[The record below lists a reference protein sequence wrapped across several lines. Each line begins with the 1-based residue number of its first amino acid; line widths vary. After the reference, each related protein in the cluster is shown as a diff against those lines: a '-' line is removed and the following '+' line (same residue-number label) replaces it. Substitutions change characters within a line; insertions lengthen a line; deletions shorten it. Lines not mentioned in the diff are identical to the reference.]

1 MRHSQRVEARLAQQ
15 PGLYRKLVNMN
26 YKEGAVMKTTLIHAL
41 IPITL
46 AWIPTILMMYPGL
59 VIAGDWQ
66 EKLLFNPP
74 ESQLKAEQHG
84 RIMIYD
90 GLKDT
95 QIRKA
100 MHTQFDRIES
110 IMFVRTIVTNDE
122 GDAVLDSE
130 SGQVVVEDDGC

>member
-1 MRHSQRVEARLAQQ
+1 MRHNQRVEAPLAQQ
-15 PGLYRKLVNMN
+15 AGLYLKSVNIN
-26 YKEGAVMKTTLIHAL
+26 HQEDTVMKTTLIHTLIPATLAL
-41 IPITL
+41 IS
-46 AWIPTILMMYPGL
+46 TILMMNPGL

-74 ESQLKAEQHG
+74 ESQLKAEQRG

-95 QIRKA
+95 QIKTA
-100 MHTQFDRIES
+100 MDTQFDRIES
-110 IMFVRTIVTNDE
+110 MMFVRTIVTNDE
-122 GDAVLDSE
+122 GDTVLDSE

>member
-1 MRHSQRVEARLAQQ
+1 
-15 PGLYRKLVNMN
+15 
-26 YKEGAVMKTTLIHAL
+26 MKTTLIDTL
-41 IPITL
+41 IAATL
-46 AWIPTILMMYPGL
+46 AWISMILMMHPGL
-59 VIAGDWQ
+59 AIAGDWQ

-74 ESQLKAEQHG
+74 ESQLKAEQRG

-95 QIRKA
+95 QIQKA
-100 MHTQFDRIES
+100 MDTQFDRIES
-110 IMFVRTIVTNDE
+110 MMFVRTIVTDDE

>member
-1 MRHSQRVEARLAQQ
+1 
-15 PGLYRKLVNMN
+15 
-26 YKEGAVMKTTLIHAL
+26 MKTTLIDAL
-41 IPITL
+41 IPPTL
-46 AWIPTILMMYPGL
+46 AWISTILMINPGL

-74 ESQLKAEQHG
+74 ESQLKAEQRG

-95 QIRKA
+95 QIQKA
-100 MHTQFDRIES
+100 MDTQFDRIES
-110 IMFVRTIVTNDE
+110 MMFVRTIVTNDE
-122 GDAVLDSE
+122 GDTVLDSE